1 MRSVAEVVEIDPPA
15 RPLQRMDYLKVL
27 EHISKLGTKHF
38 AGTVDP
44 MEADEWRSR
53 LVRNFRSTRCPED
66 YQKDIAVHFLECD
79 AHNWWLALDKRT
91 NGIIE
96 RFADFEV
103 EFNHKYFPAE
113 A

>member
-1 MRSVAEVVEIDPPA
+1 
-15 RPLQRMDYLKVL
+15 
-27 EHISKLGTKHF
+27 
-38 AGTVDP
+38 

-66 YQKDIAVHFLECD
+66 YQKDIAVHFLESD
-79 AHNWWLALDKRT
+79 AHNWWLDLDKRT
-91 NGIIE
+91 NSTIE

-103 EFNHKYFPAE
+103 KFNHTYFLAE